1 METIRLADTG
11 LTTTRLG
18 FGGSRLLGGAW
29 RRESRT
35 LLDAALD
42 AGIQHFDTAPMYA
55 EGQAESVLCD
65 FLRSRATHATV
76 ATKYG
81 ILPPPRGWKTRS
93 FSLARSVARP
103 LLRAVPKVKAQATQV
118 ASRIGP
124 STAKADFT
132 AAQAAG
138 SLERSLRALGVDH
151 VDLFLL
157 HEALPEDLVDDTLL
171 EFLLAQ
177 QRSGVIGAFGVG
189 GAASAVPRL
198 LEERPDYCR
207 VMQFDWSI
215 LDPRPD
221 TPGFLLHYG
230 VLGRAFGWLRT
241 ALAADP
247 ALQRRWSNEVDRDL
261 SDDDVLSSL
270 LLKAAL
276 EVNPTSIVLV
286 STRHI
291 RRIQANVEVAE
302 DQAEAQPA
310 LRLWELVRSEQLL
323 HGI

>member
-1 METIRLADTG
+1 
-11 LTTTRLG
+11 
-18 FGGSRLLGGAW
+18 
-29 RRESRT
+29 
-35 LLDAALD
+35 
-42 AGIQHFDTAPMYA
+42 
-55 EGQAESVLCD
+55 V
-65 FLRSRATHATV
+65 
-76 ATKYG
+76 
-81 ILPPPRGWKTRS
+81 PR
-93 FSLARSVARP
+93 
-103 LLRAVPKVKAQATQV
+103 VKAQATQV

-124 STAKADFT
+124 STVKADFT

-177 QRSGVIGAFGVG
+177 QRNGVIGAFGVG

-221 TPGFLLHYG
+221 TPGFSLHYG

-247 ALQRRWSNEVDRDL
+247 VLQRRWSNEVDRDL

-291 RRIQANVEVAE
+291 RRIQANVAVAE
-302 DQAEAQPA
+302 DQAEAEPA

-323 HGI
+323 Q